1 MNLANKLANKAPERQ
16 HHWQALEAVARDGEG
31 LLLGL
36 FSKNCGFCLYSL
48 FRRGIT
54 DRRPFLR
61 RLSHRRSLF
70 RWRLDGRFFRIVRRF
85 SSWRLSDFLH
95 GKSILTCSYA
105 FSLDSKGS
113 KSTFYFILLH
123 SSVIY
128 QICSDLRQVDLKYR
142 SPASPVNWC
151 VTPEGQKLTPKE
163 SSIRAYRN
171 VCKVFLHS
179 PCSNDRRRILARS

>member
-31 LLLGL
+31 LPLGL

-95 GKSILTCSYA
+95 GKYTNLFLCIQLRFKGIKVYLL
-105 FSLDSKGS
+105 FYSLAQQRGISDLFRFEANRSEISLSSVTGELVRDAGGS
-113 KSTFYFILLH
+113 KAH
-123 SSVIY
+123 
-128 QICSDLRQVDLKYR
+128 
-142 SPASPVNWC
+142 A
-151 VTPEGQKLTPKE
+151 
-163 SSIRAYRN
+163 
-171 VCKVFLHS
+171 
-179 PCSNDRRRILARS
+179 